1 MDPSNQL
8 VLRSPR
14 KMAKSA
20 LLLAAL
26 AAPSGALVAP
36 GPRATRGSALA
47 HHKQR
52 SAVEDLKIYRRM
64 KSWETNEEIV
74 DEAAIDEYERSLR
87 SYKPKVV
94 TYGETRKEGNGLDLP
109 LPLPAVFAAVGVAA
123 VAASVAVSG
132 GLGPGALV
140 GTPGILGAAI
150 FALNQ
155 LDPVPLAVEGL
166 SVDEWETRA
175 TPTMRVVKDD
185 VCKTRYFEDTWFLE
199 ALVELRLAGLGM
211 DAPELR
217 RVELFDDGDDDVS
230 LSLVFHSADVP
241 FKTWIELAQK
251 GRLDS
256 FFDGASCSVTKVDPA
271 QKLVSIDISSAVF
284 EDEVVAPAAAAP
296 VAAEHSHAHDHDH
309 APHAAEHSHE
319 PHAHDHAPE
328 AAAAPKDA
336 EVFAR

>member
-1 MDPSNQL
+1 MDPSNQQ

-109 LPLPAVFAAVGVAA
+109 LCNTIVVQDAHCRCRCRRSSRPS
-123 VAASVAVSG
+123 ASRPSRRRSRS
-132 GLGPGALV
+132 PGAW
-140 GTPGILGAAI
+140 A
-150 FALNQ
+150 
-155 LDPVPLAVEGL
+155 
-166 SVDEWETRA
+166 RA
-175 TPTMRVVKDD
+175 PSS
-185 VCKTRYFEDTWFLE
+185 
-199 ALVELRLAGLGM
+199 G
-211 DAPELR
+211 R
-217 RVELFDDGDDDVS
+217 R
-230 LSLVFHSADVP
+230 A
-241 FKTWIELAQK
+241 
-251 GRLDS
+251 
-256 FFDGASCSVTKVDPA
+256 
-271 QKLVSIDISSAVF
+271 SSARRSS
-284 EDEVVAPAAAAP
+284 P
-296 VAAEHSHAHDHDH
+296 
-309 APHAAEHSHE
+309 
-319 PHAHDHAPE
+319 
-328 AAAAPKDA
+328 
-336 EVFAR
+336 